1 MPHPKR
7 KHTRARRDSRRSQ
20 NSKFEL
26 KSLSSCESC
35 GAMRLPHRICPS
47 CGSYKGKVEMPIKEA
62 KKNDSAPQAQ

>member
-20 NSKFEL
+20 NSKLEL
-26 KSLSSCESC
+26 KSLSLCGSC

-47 CGSYKGKVEMPIKEA
+47 CGSYKGKVETPIKEA
-62 KKNDSAPQAQ
+62 KKEDSNPQ